1 MERLGLLM
9 AGGSLEL
16 EHLLPN
22 SAESW
27 RARGNTYGDLVMGY
41 FAMFAATGSAE

>member
-1 MERLGLLM
+1 M
-9 AGGSLEL
+9 AGGSPEL

-27 RARGNTYGDLVMGY
+27 RARGNTYGDFVMGY
-41 FAMFAATGSAE
+41 FAMSGAMGSTE